1 MAVQFFDRQGSYH
14 IDKNIQQTFLLK
26 LKGVV
31 TFGVDRLI
39 NTACASKNRFL
50 FQYLEKQCF
59 YQIMKSMECL
69 VKTTDPVR
77 LTLLQ
82 SLLSDAQIPYQIFDQ
97 HISSLE
103 AGIGV
108 FPRRIMVS
116 TGWLRPS
123 RNLLA
128 DEGQLYDD

>member
-1 MAVQFFDRQGSYH
+1 MAVQFFDRLGSYQ

-26 LKGVV
+26 LKGIF
-31 TFGVDRLI
+31 TFRVDRLI
-39 NTACASKNRFL
+39 NTACASKNSFL
-50 FQYLEKQCF
+50 FQCLEKHCF
-59 YQIMKSMECL
+59 YQIIIAMECL

-77 LTLLQ
+77 LTFLQ
-82 SLLSDAQIPYQIFDQ
+82 SLLSDARIPYQIFDQ

-128 DEGQLYDD
+128 DKGQLYDD

>member
-1 MAVQFFDRQGSYH
+1 M
-14 IDKNIQQTFLLK
+14 
-26 LKGVV
+26 
-31 TFGVDRLI
+31 
-39 NTACASKNRFL
+39 TA
-50 FQYLEKQCF
+50 
-59 YQIMKSMECL
+59 MECL
-69 VKTTDPVR
+69 VKTTDLVR

-116 TGWLRPS
+116 TAWLRPS
-123 RNLLA
+123 RNILA

>member
-1 MAVQFFDRQGSYH
+1 
-14 IDKNIQQTFLLK
+14 
-26 LKGVV
+26 
-31 TFGVDRLI
+31 
-39 NTACASKNRFL
+39 
-50 FQYLEKQCF
+50 
-59 YQIMKSMECL
+59 MKSMECL
-69 VKTTDPVR
+69 VKTTDLVR

-108 FPRRIMVS
+108 FPRRIMVRTS
-116 TGWLRPS
+116 WLRPS